1 MKIGEW
7 MRENKGAIVFAA
19 VIMVLG
25 TAAYFTLGIKEGMGS
40 GTDAGMD
47 TGTVKV
53 DPSVFTGTQYKV
65 GYTPDGTVKVL
76 AYAKNNALAT
86 LTALEGKAIPED
98 DSMTIGYAEAEM
110 MRKENLFA
118 KPGDSLTDF
127 FGIKKVYIGG
137 VLEKTGTPVDDLHF
151 LSLHTFEQSAAEPGR
166 VFSKLTPEKVPKMF
180 YFLGVNE
187 PVPAQFVL
195 AEGSMSGYQIHDLG
209 GADYYPLILGSNE
222 ATMMREE
229 NLFKGPGDVV
239 RGFFG
244 RNVVVVGVL
253 RQTNTSL
260 DMMHFVPLGEAQIG

>member
-7 MRENKGAIVFAA
+7 IGENKGAIAFTA
-19 VIMVLG
+19 VIMLFG
-25 TAAYFTLGIKEGMGS
+25 TAAYFALGIKDGMGS
-40 GTDAGMD
+40 KEEMGP
-47 TGTVKV
+47 GTVSV
-53 DPSVFTGTQYKV
+53 DPSVFTGIQYKV

-86 LTALEGKAIPED
+86 LTAREGSSIPED
-98 DSMTIGYAEAEM
+98 DSMTIGYAEAQM
-110 MRKENLFA
+110 MREENLFA

-151 LSLHTFEQSAAEPGR
+151 LSLHTFEQSTAEPGR
-166 VFSKLTPEKVPKMF
+166 VFSKLTPDKVPKMF

-187 PVPAQFVL
+187 PIPAKFVL
-195 AEGSMSGYQIHDLG
+195 AEGSMSGYEIHDLG
-209 GADYYPLILGSNE
+209 GTDYYPLILGSNE

-229 NLFKGPGDVV
+229 NLFKGTGDVL

-244 RNVVVVGVL
+244 RNVVIVGVL
-253 RQTNTSL
+253 KQTNTSL
-260 DMMHFVPLGEAQIG
+260 DMMHFVPLGEAQLG